1 MMLRRGPSPPAEAA
15 ITAIA
20 SRTAD
25 IGRNDRE
32 SLPVQAK
39 ARDQF
44 SRKQRGGFEFWS
56 DPGVSRGTAGLQTP
70 RRREL
75 DSNPRSRGYGGAR
88 CGWRAAAMQPETF
101 LVCPFGELVMH
112 ERIDPPP
119 IGFVAG
125 SLWRDRLQ
133 PVVFDQGANG
143 STKPGP
149 ILLIFLIRPV
159 EVAFAHAFVRRSRRP
174 SADFLVPRGHQR
186 PH

>member
-1 MMLRRGPSPPAEAA
+1 MTPGGPRGCAERRSGPDRGCWRRA
-15 ITAIA
+15 
-20 SRTAD
+20 RT
-25 IGRNDRE
+25 
-32 SLPVQAK
+32 Q
-39 ARDQF
+39 
-44 SRKQRGGFEFWS
+44 
-56 DPGVSRGTAGLQTP
+56 P
-70 RRREL
+70 RRRRRGGRLCRFLLSTPTAFSDAPPADLSPQTRRWREP